1 MLLLVYDVL
10 LSGGKEKKGQ
20 GKERTRKR
28 GDKRGK
34 LQGNGRTPARLL
46 AGMAEDSRNR
56 NGGKHKR
63 YIETPNQPLQI
74 SRNTSQTGLDVAVSR
89 RCFFP
94 SASAFVDRKDGREGT
109 KRERVA
115 EKEVRKGGVEG
126 GGRRGGGG
134 VFHGCRRRET
144 GDRISGS

>member
-20 GKERTRKR
+20 EKEEI
-28 GDKRGK
+28 RGK
-34 LQGNGRTPARLL
+34 LQGNGRTPARLV

-94 SASAFVDRKDGREGT
+94 SASAFVDRKDGREAT

-126 GGRRGGGG
+126 GGRRRGG

-144 GDRISGS
+144 GDRILGS